1 MNQIVKFISTIN
13 SRLNSLPVENG
24 NLIFVEDARKI
35 VLDFH
40 GKRSEYTQFI
50 TLESEDQRL
59 SLLAPLDLFYF
70 VKNTGILWRYSE
82 GWIQITSSPYSWVS
96 EIKGVENFPQTGQSN
111 IFYTDMTQNKLY
123 RWDATEKKYYCLSGL
138 KENDIEIINGG
149 SST

>member
-40 GKRSEYTQFI
+40 GKRAEYTQFV

-70 VKNTGILWRYSE
+70 VKGTGIAMFTLKNTVMAQFVIRIPVAYICSKVLGFGFYGVAIAWIVAPIYSNT
-82 GWIQITSSPYSWVS
+82 I
-96 EIKGVENFPQTGQSN
+96 
-111 IFYTDMTQNKLY
+111 YTIYLK
-123 RWDATEKKYYCLSGL
+123 SGKWYERL
-138 KENDIEIINGG
+138 KNNQKMGHSI
-149 SST
+149 

>member
-40 GKRSEYTQFI
+40 GKRAEYTQFV

-59 SLLAPLDLFYF
+59 SLLAPLDLF
-70 VKNTGILWRYSE
+70 GDILRDGFKLLLPLILGSPKLK
-82 GWIQITSSPYSWVS
+82 GLKISHKQDNPIFFIQI
-96 EIKGVENFPQTGQSN
+96 
-111 IFYTDMTQNKLY
+111 
-123 RWDATEKKYYCLSGL
+123 
-138 KENDIEIINGG
+138 
-149 SST
+149 